1 MISSGVFVGLAI
13 LGFLTTAFSAV
24 ASKVL
29 HGFSRHE
36 LEEYCRRRQRMS
48 LFDDVLDRD
57 EDTLPGVEAVHVVGT
72 VIMLLGA
79 IGWLEMHDSLF
90 NVGAF
95 IAFSVGSVAVLLFT
109 NVLLPWPIVELWSAP
124 FLYHTWRIWR
134 IAAVAFH
141 PIAVSVRAV
150 ESVGRKLAGRVDTPE
165 SEEEAFEDEIRT
177 IVAEGMKEG
186 HLEEDARDMI
196 EGVIDLSDADVADIM
211 TPRSDIQAL
220 QFEMGLEEMLE
231 FVSKVRRTRIP
242 VFRKNIDDI
251 VGILYAKDLLQLL
264 SEKKDHHET
273 DWRKLLR
280 KAWFVPRTQPVDD
293 LLQDFLRTHNH
304 MAIVIDEYTAT
315 AGLVTIEDVL
325 EEIVGEIIDESD
337 SVPVDDLREL
347 EDGSLEAHARTHLDK
362 LNELRALDLPE
373 NEEFDTIGGLV
384 VSQLGHIPKPGE
396 KVLYENVLVTVL
408 SANQRNVEWV
418 RLEIV
423 EGNDKSAE
431 L

>member
-1 MISSGVFVGLAI
+1 MISSEVFVGLA
-13 LGFLTTAFSAV
+13 LFGFVLTAFAAV

-48 LFDDVLDRD
+48 LFDDILDRD
-57 EDTLPGVEAVHVVGT
+57 EDTLPGVEAVHIVGT
-72 VIMLLGA
+72 VIMLLAA
-79 IGWLEMHDSLF
+79 IGWFEIHDSLLDIR
-90 NVGAF
+90 AF
-95 IAFSVGSVAVLLFT
+95 STFSVGSIIVLLFT
-109 NVLLPWPIVELWSAP
+109 NVLIPWPIVELWSAP

-141 PIAVSVRAV
+141 PIAVCVRAV
-150 ESVGRKLAGRVDTPE
+150 ESVGRKLAGRIDTPE

-220 QFEMGLEEMLE
+220 HFEMGLEEMLA
-231 FVSKVRRTRIP
+231 FISQVRRTRIP

-251 VGILYAKDLLQLL
+251 VGILFAKDLLQLL
-264 SEKKDHHET
+264 SEEKDQRET

-337 SVPVDDLREL
+337 SVPADDLREL
-347 EDGSLEAHARTHLDK
+347 EDGALEAHARTHIDR

-373 NEEFDTIGGLV
+373 DEEFDTIGGLV
-384 VSQLGHIPKPGE
+384 VSLMGRIPKPGD
-396 KVLYENVLVTVL
+396 KIQYENVRVTVL

-423 EGNDKSAE
+423 EGNGKSADI
-431 L
+431 